1 MPGIWNVNNGYNINT
16 KKVSSKL
23 TFEVGEKFTG
33 RVVEK
38 GDGKDVTIKLADGW
52 QFIAQLEGDV
62 NLDDIKLVKFQV
74 DGFQNGKLNLKL
86 VQGVTDE
93 ENIADE
99 NFQEVIEKEGLSKE
113 DIDILKKMVKH
124 NISLTKENINEIKGL
139 FQFNE
144 KMAANPKEIDAF
156 IETYLQSKDIPVD
169 SEEGQ
174 ATKQLLTKFFSEF
187 KNMTKED
194 ILAFIENNL
203 EFSEESITS
212 FNKLFKGGDSIEQ
225 ILKKIRDSL
234 NELDI
239 SNNVEDNNVETI
251 INNKLVNKE
260 AGVIK
265 NTLDNTKL
273 LASKAYNENDP
284 LSKKINILDVLKTLA
299 RSEDSELDIIQKN
312 VNKENA
318 QGEKVNLP
326 ASLVEKVE
334 DKEVVKLIK
343 GIIGNNLTNIDAPKT
358 QAERLIESTNK
369 TKLEGLLS
377 NIEGKEVK
385 LSDQEFKAFKEI
397 FNNKVAEKP
406 VLQEAVVNDRNV
418 IQPKEVS
425 TSVIKEATVAKE
437 SLVKPNFEGIIK
449 GNLDPA
455 EAIKADM
462 KAKIENVRDIVK
474 SLISQTELKDANYEK
489 IMNLVKNNINDF
501 KVFNSISNDYY
512 YLNIPILAE
521 NKEYPCKL
529 IIRDNRKDGKKIDST
544 NAKMVV
550 SVKTINL
557 GDVDGYL
564 TMRENKINVNLK
576 CDRDF
581 TSILNQNKSKLVNGL
596 ASLGLF
602 VNVTVSTKERPV
614 DLVSCR
620 NFFNDLTISTI
631 DIKV

>member
-38 GDGKDVTIKLADGW
+38 GEGKDVTIKLADGW
-52 QFIAQLEGDV
+52 QFIAELDGNV

-74 DGFQNGKLNLKL
+74 DGFKDGKLSLKL
-86 VQGVTDE
+86 VQGSTDE
-93 ENIADE
+93 ENFADE

-113 DIDILKKMVKH
+113 DIYVLKKMIKH
-124 NISLTKENINEIKGL
+124 NISLTRDNINEIKGL

-144 KMAANPKEIDAF
+144 KMSANPKEINAF
-156 IETYLQSKDIPVD
+156 IETYLQSKDIPIN
-169 SEEGQ
+169 SEQGQ
-174 ATKQLLTKFFSEF
+174 AAKELLTKFFDQF
-187 KNMTKED
+187 KNMTQED
-194 ILAFIENNL
+194 ILAFVENNL
-203 EFSEESITS
+203 DFSEENIAS
-212 FNKLFKGGDSIEQ
+212 FNKLFKGGESIEQ
-225 ILKKIRDSL
+225 ILSKIRDSL

-239 SNNVEDNNVETI
+239 SKNMGNNNVETMLE
-251 INNKLVNKE
+251 NKLVNRE
-260 AGVIK
+260 SAVIK
-265 NTLDNTKL
+265 NILENTTA

-299 RSEDSELDIIQKN
+299 RSENSELDIVQKN
-312 VNKENA
+312 ASK
-318 QGEKVNLP
+318 EKVNLP
-326 ASLVEKVE
+326 ASLVEKLA

-343 GIIGNNLTNIDAPKT
+343 DIIGNDLVNNESPKT
-358 QAERLIESTNK
+358 QAQSLIESTNK
-369 TKLEGLLS
+369 AKLEGLLS
-377 NIEGKEVK
+377 SIDGKEVK
-385 LSDQEFKAFKEI
+385 LTDQEFKAFKEI
-397 FNNKVAEKP
+397 FNNKIVEKTASE
-406 VLQEAVVNDRNV
+406 EAVVNERNV
-418 IQPKEVS
+418 IQPKEASAS
-425 TSVIKEATVAKE
+425 TIKEANFAKE
-437 SLVKPNFEGIIK
+437 SLGKPNFESLIR

-462 KAKIENVRDIVK
+462 KSKIENVRDIVK
-474 SLISQTELKDANYEK
+474 DLISQTDIKDANYEK
-489 IMNLVKNNINDF
+489 IMNLVKSNISDF

-512 YLNIPILAE
+512 YLNVPITAE

-529 IIRDNRKDGKKIDST
+529 IIKDNRKDGKKIDST

-564 TMRENKINVNLK
+564 TMRDKKINVNLK
-576 CDRDF
+576 CDRNF
-581 TSILNQNKSKLVNGL
+581 TSVLNNNKSKLVDGL
-596 ASLGLF
+596 SSLGLS
-602 VNVTVSTKERPV
+602 VNVTVSAKERPV

-620 NFFNDLTISTI
+620 NFFSDLTISTI

>member
-1 MPGIWNVNNGYNINT
+1 MPGIWNINNGYNVNT

-52 QFIAQLEGDV
+52 QFIAQLEGSV

-74 DGFQNGKLNLKL
+74 EGFQNGKLNLKL
-86 VQGVTDE
+86 VQGATDE

-124 NISLTKENINEIKGL
+124 NISLTRENINEIKGL

-144 KMAANPKEIDAF
+144 KMAANPKEINDF
-156 IETYLQSKDIPVD
+156 IETYLQSKDIPIN
-169 SEEGQ
+169 SEQGQ
-174 ATKQLLTKFFSEF
+174 VTKELLTKFFGEF
-187 KNMTKED
+187 KNMTQED

-203 EFSEESITS
+203 DFSEETITS

-225 ILKKIRDSL
+225 ILKKISDSL

-239 SNNVEDNNVETI
+239 SKSIEDNNIETI
-251 INNKLVNKE
+251 LNNKSDNKE

-265 NTLDNTKL
+265 NTT

-299 RSEDSELDIIQKN
+299 GSEDSELDLVQKN
-312 VNKENA
+312 AGKENA
-318 QGEKVNLP
+318 PGEKVNLP
-326 ASLVEKVE
+326 ASLVEKLE

-343 GIIGNNLTNIDAPKT
+343 DIIGNDLTNKEAPKT

-385 LSDQEFKAFKEI
+385 LTDQEFKSFKELI
-397 FNNKVAEKP
+397 NNKIVEKP

-425 TSVIKEATVAKE
+425 ANVMKDTSFQKEN
-437 SLVKPNFEGIIK
+437 LVKPNFESLIK
-449 GNLDPA
+449 GNLEPA

-462 KAKIENVRDIVK
+462 KSKIENVRDIVK
-474 SLISQTELKDANYEK
+474 NLISQTELKDVNYEK
-489 IMNLVKNNINDF
+489 IMNLVKSNISDF

-512 YLNIPILAE
+512 YLNIPITAE

-529 IIRDNRKDGKKIDST
+529 IIKDNRKDGKKIDST

-564 TMRENKINVNLK
+564 TMRENKIDVNLK

-581 TSILNQNKSKLVNGL
+581 TSVLNQNKSKLVNGL

-602 VNVTVSTKERPV
+602 VNISVSAKERPV